1 MKKKRQLP
9 ENSCPPGKLT
19 TPWTASVT
27 AENVWKEYPR
37 PAMVRDGWINLN
49 GLWDYAFT
57 SGPDAPESF
66 DGKILVPFSPESSL
80 SGVNRQLQPEEYLWY
95 RRSVTVRK
103 PEKGRRLLLHF
114 GAVDQR
120 CVIYIDR
127 KRVGAHSGGYLP
139 FCLDITPFLPGTGAD
154 RTDSPSV
161 AFELLVRVQDLSDT
175 SWQSRG
181 KQKLKRGGMFY
192 TAQSGIWQTV
202 WMEEALPSIFPQ
214 CWRFRISTAPAAAFW
229 CR

>member
-19 TPWTASVT
+19 PPWTASVT

-66 DGKILVPFSPESSL
+66 DGKILVPFSPESPL

-95 RRSVTVRK
+95 RRSVTVRR
-103 PEKGRRLLLHF
+103 PEEGRRLLLHF
-114 GAVDQR
+114 GAVD
-120 CVIYIDR
+120 
-127 KRVGAHSGGYLP
+127 HS
-139 FCLDITPFLPGTGAD
+139 
-154 RTDSPSV
+154 
-161 AFELLVRVQDLSDT
+161 
-175 SWQSRG
+175 
-181 KQKLKRGGMFY
+181 
-192 TAQSGIWQTV
+192 
-202 WMEEALPSIFPQ
+202 
-214 CWRFRISTAPAAAFW
+214 
-229 CR
+229 

>member
-80 SGVNRQLQPEEYLWY
+80 SGVNRHLQPQEYLWY
-95 RRSVTVRK
+95 RRSVTVRR
-103 PEKGRRLLLHF
+103 PEEGRRLLLHF

-127 KRVGAHSGGYLP
+127 KKAGSHSGGYLP

-154 RTDSPSV
+154 RTDAP
-161 AFELLVRVQDLSDT
+161 
-175 SWQSRG
+175 
-181 KQKLKRGGMFY
+181 
-192 TAQSGIWQTV
+192 
-202 WMEEALPSIFPQ
+202 
-214 CWRFRISTAPAAAFW
+214 FRHL
-229 CR
+229 